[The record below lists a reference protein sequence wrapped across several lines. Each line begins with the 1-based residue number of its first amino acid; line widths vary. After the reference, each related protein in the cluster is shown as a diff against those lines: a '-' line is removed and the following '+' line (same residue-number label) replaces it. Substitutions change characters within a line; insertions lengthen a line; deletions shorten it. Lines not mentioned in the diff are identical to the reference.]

1 MSRTRSIFRARGRA
15 RRLPPVSVFRWDLDK
30 TYLRS
35 EFERVRDLVRI
46 PFEKAADN
54 VEIPGVP
61 ELLRGIRE
69 TARRHDRTAL
79 VFFISASPPQI
90 GKAIRE
96 KFALDGVEIDGIV
109 FKNQL
114 QILMR
119 GKLKGLREQV
129 GFKLTELLRG
139 RLDMPANAA
148 EYLFGDDWESD
159 PLIYALYA
167 GLMERRLDGEGLG
180 RILDEIPVDR
190 SWRPEIDALLA
201 KVPLTDGVRR
211 IFIHLERETPPARL
225 RPFGSRVVPVFNP
238 FQTAVCLWEE
248 GEVDVPGVALV
259 AERLLS
265 SAGYTREMLENS
277 LDDVARRGHLGERA
291 RLRIGRALRR
301 RGILP
306 ERRVPFRAWM
316 RAMLSRPRT
325 TAAVSPDYA
334 SILGSWREL
343 R

>member
-1 MSRTRSIFRARGRA
+1 MSARPAIFRARGRA

-46 PFEKAADN
+46 PFEKAADK

-61 ELLRGIRE
+61 ELLRAIRE
-69 TARRHDRTAL
+69 TARRRERTAL

-109 FKNQL
+109 FKDQL

-119 GKLKGLREQV
+119 GKLRGLREQV

-139 RLDMPANAA
+139 RLDMPADAA

-159 PLIYALYA
+159 PLIYTLYA
-167 GLMERRLDGEGLG
+167 GLLDKKLDGEGLG

-190 SWRPEIDALLA
+190 AWRAEIDSLLA
-201 KVPLTDGVRR
+201 KVPLADGVRR

-225 RPFGSRVVPVFNP
+225 RPFGWKVVPVFNP
-238 FQTAVCLWEE
+238 FQTAVCLCEE
-248 GEVDVPGVALV
+248 GEVDVQGIAVV

-265 SAGYTREMLENS
+265 AAGYTREMLENS
-277 LDDVARRGHLGERA
+277 LDDIARRGHLGERA

-306 ERRVPFRAWM
+306 ERRVPLRTWL
-316 RAMLSRPRT
+316 RAMLRRST
-325 TAAVSPDYA
+325 GAAAATPDYT

>member
-1 MSRTRSIFRARGRA
+1 VIAKAGTFARRARA

-46 PFEKAADN
+46 PFEKAADK

-61 ELLRGIRE
+61 ELLRAIRD
-69 TARRHDRTAL
+69 TARRRDRTAL
-79 VFFISASPPQI
+79 VYFISASPPQI

-96 KFALDGVEIDGIV
+96 KFALDGVEIEGIV
-109 FKNQL
+109 FKDQL

-119 GKLKGLREQV
+119 GKLRGLREQV

-139 RLDMPANAA
+139 RLDMPAGAA

-167 GLMERRLDGEGLG
+167 GLLDGRLDAERLEEILG
-180 RILDEIPVDR
+180 AIPVDR
-190 SWRPEIDALLA
+190 VWRTEIESLLGR
-201 KVPLTDGVRR
+201 VPLADGVRR
-211 IFIHLERETPPARL
+211 IFIHLERETPPGRL
-225 RPFGSRVVPVFNP
+225 RPFGTRVVPVFNP
-238 FQTAVCLWEE
+238 FQTAACLFED
-248 GEVDVPGVALV
+248 GEVDVPGVARV
-259 AERLLS
+259 AERLLA
-265 SAGYTREMLENS
+265 SASYSREMLENS
-277 LDDVARRGHLGERA
+277 LDDVSRRGHLGERA
-291 RLRIGRALRR
+291 RLRLGRALRR
-301 RGILP
+301 RGLVP
-306 ERRVPFRAWM
+306 VRRVPLRAWV
-316 RAMLSRPRT
+316 RAMLSPP
-325 TAAVSPDYA
+325 AAVEATLPDYG